1 MTPVSIRPSDFVE
14 GGAVPVD
21 KNLLWKEARFN
32 QFDYTKKD
40 GTIVASTLA
49 LRVKYVDD
57 DGSEYEQQYSAG
69 DLARFQPNP
78 ADGGKTLIAV
88 GTSASLSKSS
98 NMYVLLNALINAG
111 FPENRI
117 PEDGN
122 VSIFDGLYA
131 HHIALPEPKRSGLA
145 RTAVAEG
152 ETVRERIISVP
163 DVILRLPWEKKGAK
177 AAPKA
182 AVKGK
187 AVAAETEDEDEVDVS
202 ALAIDFVGKHLV
214 DGETTRQKLAVAV
227 FKDLAKDPN
236 KDAIAGLIFKPEFMG
251 ALLAN
256 GYAVDGEKIS
266 KA

>member
-1 MTPVSIRPSDFVE
+1 VTPVSIRPSDFVE

-32 QFDYTKKD
+32 KFDYTKKD

-49 LRVKYVDD
+49 LRVTYVDD
-57 DGSEYEQQYSAG
+57 DGGEYVQQYSAG
-69 DLARFQPNP
+69 DLERFQPNP
-78 ADGGKTLIAV
+78 ADGGKTLVAV
-88 GTSASLSKSS
+88 GTAQALSRSS
-98 NMYVLLNALINAG
+98 NMYVMLNALINAG

-122 VSIFDGLYA
+122 VSIFDGLYTYN
-131 HHIALPEPKRSGLA
+131 IGMPEPKRSGLVRA
-145 RTAVAEG
+145 AVAEG

-163 DVILRLPWEKKGAK
+163 SQILRLPWEKKGTKPAAK
-177 AAPKA
+177 APA
-182 AVKGK
+182 AKGK
-187 AVAAETEDEDEVDVS
+187 AAIETENDNDVTGQVI
-202 ALAIDFVGKHLV
+202 AFVGKHLV

-236 KDAIAGLIFKPEFMG
+236 KDAIASLIFKPEFQG

-256 GYAVDGEKIS
+256 GYSLDGEKIS
-266 KA
+266 KS

>member
-32 QFDYTKKD
+32 KFDYIKKD

-49 LRVKYVDD
+49 LRVTYVDD
-57 DGSEYEQQYSAG
+57 DGQEYVQQYSAG
-69 DLARFQPNP
+69 DLERFQPNP

-88 GTSASLSKSS
+88 GTAQALSKSS
-98 NMYVLLNALINAG
+98 NMYVMLNALINAG

-122 VSIFDGLYA
+122 VSIFDGLYTYN
-131 HHIALPEPKRSGLA
+131 IGLPEPKRSGLVRA
-145 RTAVAEG
+145 AVAEG
-152 ETVRERIISVP
+152 EVARERVISVP
-163 DVILRLPWEKKGAK
+163 SQILRLPWEKKGAK
-177 AAPKA
+177 PAAKA
-182 AVKGK
+182 PTAKGK
-187 AVAAETEDEDEVDVS
+187 APVAETEEVTDDIT
-202 ALAIDFVGKHLV
+202 ALAVAFVGKHLV

-236 KDAIAGLIFKPEFMG
+236 KDAIASLIFKPEFQG

-256 GYAVDGEKIS
+256 GYSLDGEKIS
-266 KA
+266 KS